1 VCEDFSHCG
10 GDLKKMNEDQTSVQ
24 KPYPISYVVA
34 GFVNFVLFIHLL
46 ANWKGFLFGETVRSL
61 ADTPGSPAGLVICF
75 FFLIFYLWLLAMYLL
90 GAIFGALVVVFK
102 KKTNWGRTLTKWLT
116 FTPIILT
123 ILFYLG
129 RAIIFFKP

>member
-1 VCEDFSHCG
+1 
-10 GDLKKMNEDQTSVQ
+10 MNEDQTSVQ
-24 KPYPISYVVA
+24 KPYPISCVVA
-34 GFVNFVLFIHLL
+34 GFVNFVLFIYLL
-46 ANWKGFLFGETVRSL
+46 ANVKGFLFGETASRL
-61 ADTPGSPAGLVICF
+61 ADTPGSPAGLILWLFV
-75 FFLIFYLWLLAMYLL
+75 LIFYLILLAMYLS

-123 ILFYLG
+123 ILFFFG